1 MDDLAAFLG
10 FKKSEKKP
18 EKRKWLL
25 PISALGLIMKLAY
38 LPWIVDVVRKAS
50 FEAFGF

>member
-18 EKRKWLL
+18 EKKKWLL
-25 PISALGLIMKLAY
+25 PISALGFIMKLAY
-38 LPWIVDVVRKAS
+38 LP
-50 FEAFGF
+50 GT